1 MSMTNHPD
9 DEELALYVEQLL
21 SSARKAKVEEHLK
34 SCDTCYRS
42 VVLGREL
49 RDAEAAGIL
58 AEIDKGLIESFRKR
72 VRKRWRALFKLLP
85 SGQIQ
90 RLRLGG
96 TPISRPETALYWSNA
111 NELASFLAKP
121 VPSWSNENK
130 PPSIRPLLLQDAPGS
145 PELSSEGSVLR
156 MRFSKQKPSIVKI
169 HVSNRSYEQRIPD
182 SGEVRF
188 ENIPCG
194 NFEIEI
200 IF

>member
-1 MSMTNHPD
+1 MSITNHPD
-9 DEELALYVEQLL
+9 DEDLALYVEQLL
-21 SSARKAKVEEHLK
+21 SSARKAEVEEHLK

-90 RLRLGG
+90 RVRLGG
-96 TPISRPETALYWSNA
+96 TPISRPATALYWSN
-111 NELASFLAKP
+111 
-121 VPSWSNENK
+121 VNK

-182 SGEVRF
+182 SGEVKF